1 MKLTIV
7 ATFAFMFA
15 LSSFGGALKRSFTSG
30 IVIKKDKTEQA
41 AEAAK
46 EGKNDETIA
55 IKWSGSNQMGSQS
68 KVFRI
73 GNQRV
78 CLVMGE

>member
-15 LSSFGGALKRSFTSG
+15 LSSVGGALKRTFTSG
-30 IVIKKDKTEQA
+30 IVIKKATAEETAQA
-41 AEAAK
+41 ELDRK
-46 EGKNDETIA
+46 KDETIA
-55 IKWSGSNQMGSQS
+55 IKWSGSKDVVSNS

>member
-15 LSSFGGALKRSFTSG
+15 LSSVGGALKRSYSG
-30 IVIKKDKTEQA
+30 GVVISKPTEEQA
-41 AEAAK
+41 AKSE
-46 EGKNDETIA
+46 DETNKDGTIA
-55 IKWSGSNQMGSQS
+55 IKWNGSKDLVSNS